1 MSEARNLVPVLAANT
16 DGKPLTIVR
25 PSKLAKDGI
34 TGIVAE
40 GLYLGTQTNPFD
52 AEQVDFKVEGEDT
65 LFIINSAGS
74 LTSQLGKVE
83 TGSYV
88 QIQYMGKQKAKS
100 GKAAGK
106 MVHNFQVLVEG

>member
-1 MSEARNLVPVLAANT
+1 MTERNMVPVLSAGNK

-25 PSKLAKDGI
+25 PSKLAKEGI

-40 GLYLGTQTNPFD
+40 GIYMGTQQNPFD
-52 AEQVDFKVEGEDT
+52 ADQLDFRIEGDETDYV
-65 LFIINSAGS
+65 INSAGS

-100 GKAAGK
+100 GKAEGK